1 MLANLTRG
9 LVSAAVLVTLAG
21 CTANQQAP
29 PAPTQAAETA
39 KAKKQRLESVKTDC
53 MKTKGFKYIPLIV
66 PERQQT
72 EELKRRKA
80 GDYEAM
86 RKDRAKFGF
95 YFYYSYIFKQD
106 DQGNDLVFDDPNNA
120 IFSKLSK
127 TQTEA
132 WNKAVDECYAKAA
145 KTVYNKVVKSES
157 DLWLQHQKLSEQVT
171 ARELN
176 GDPQLI
182 ELGLTFGDCL
192 KRMGYKVNSVRPTD
206 LNERGGKAIQEEAT
220 ALAEEQFGK
229 KEDMPEGSFMMP
241 RLSAAE
247 AKPYLQREIKAAL
260 DDLTCG
266 KEFYAVYLPLKAK
279 IDERVNVEFGLGSR

>member
-1 MLANLTRG
+1 MLANLPRR

-53 MKTKGFKYIPLIV
+53 MKTRGFKYVPFV
-66 PERQQT
+66 MPERRQT
-72 EELKRRKA
+72 EEQKKRRA

-86 RKDRAKFGF
+86 RKDRARLGF
-95 YFYYSYIFKQD
+95 YVYYTYIFKKD
-106 DQGNDLVFDDPNNA
+106 AEGNDLVFDDPNNK
-120 IFSKLSK
+120 ITSKLSK

-132 WNKAVDECYAKAA
+132 WEKATDECYAEAA
-145 KTVYNKVVKSES
+145 KVVYNKVVKSES
-157 DLWLQHQKLSEQVT
+157 DFWLQHQKLSEQVT

-176 GDPQLI
+176 GDPQLV

-192 KRMGYKVNSVRPTD
+192 KRLGYKVASVRPTD
-206 LNERGGKAIQEEAT
+206 LNERGGKAIQEEAS

-229 KEDMPEGSFMMP
+229 KRDMPEGSFMMP
-241 RLSAAE
+241 RLTAAE

-260 DDLTCG
+260 DDLDCG
-266 KEFYAVYLPLKAK
+266 KEFYAAYMPLQAK
-279 IDERVNVEFGLGSR
+279 VRERVNAEFGLGS